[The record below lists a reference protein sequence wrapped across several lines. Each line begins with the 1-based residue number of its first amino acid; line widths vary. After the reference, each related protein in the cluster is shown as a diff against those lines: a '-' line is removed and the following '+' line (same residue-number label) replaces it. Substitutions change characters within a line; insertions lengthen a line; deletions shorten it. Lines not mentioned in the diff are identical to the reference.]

1 MKHSYSKETLEM
13 FFLSVCVCVC
23 VCVCLMA
30 LCLGQR
36 GSGVTIFVLSL
47 NEAKPDWLFIYV
59 MKLLYQ
65 AMKTKCVV

>member
-1 MKHSYSKETLEM
+1 
-13 FFLSVCVCVC
+13 
-23 VCVCLMA
+23 MA

-36 GSGVTIFVLSL
+36 GSGVTIFVPSL

-65 AMKTKCVV
+65 AIKQNVLCKCTDG